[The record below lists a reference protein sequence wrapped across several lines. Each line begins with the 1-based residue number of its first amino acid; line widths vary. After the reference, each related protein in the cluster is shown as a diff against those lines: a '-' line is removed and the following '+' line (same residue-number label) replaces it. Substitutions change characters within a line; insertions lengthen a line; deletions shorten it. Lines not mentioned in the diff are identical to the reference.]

1 MIVKVLNLLVFVVFL
16 FTSQDLMAPPLTSG
30 FFDRLGANLRGFGN
44 EVVGFFNSPP
54 PPPMS
59 GPGSQVQF
67 RRPSISNQTTLTT
80 SRPQPSASISRAAE
94 LCQCPTSSSFIKN
107 GAFENGC
114 FRCRKPYFARNY
126 VLAFLD
132 SVPLS
137 GPIIYSD
144 RDLEWQWKCP
154 ECKNYNCVVRQ
165 ECEFTS
171 FFGLKC
177 QGKRSNILAPLTEW
191 KGKAFNLPQII
202 DRQGRGHE
210 LRVDARAGSFFLIDK
225 KFIQIGWLN
234 PATDQDLYEFEDMGG
249 FTAFSVDD
257 NGNKIPKIRAPDK
270 VTVYEHLGNS
280 WRPIATLISGE
291 VRQLSDLVS
300 PGIKRK
306 HCSCFGIFRD
316 KDHPGRYVWRLK
328 GYNMH
333 GIAPKSSPFF
343 LDACGLDCLKLIA
356 CPKEHFGRLRTDPN
370 LCRVCKHNFDDVIV
384 PKSLAIPIGTSL
396 PISVIREVKSRP
408 QFVGRP
414 DAAIESALKQ
424 DEIRQQKEDLIRQ
437 RKTAAGI
444 AAPTTLARPIFA
456 PLRPS
461 SDVLNRPGL
470 PLVPSQY
477 FGKCKDCGKQAPLQR
492 GLDLCKACADIK
504 LQTYEQKLRDRKK
517 KLQDGAQAR
526 RVKIGQVDDLV
537 RSQDSVRR
545 DFYGQE
551 GASFQAIQDEAARER
566 KEIGDRVE
574 RESFFANQARVRG
587 SIDGERNAELK
598 KMSQAFSAGRD
609 LISAQDEARKA
620 LEKTEADARRKLE
633 LEKRKSLRQQRE
645 RTEGE
650 LMEVQDLRV
659 REIEKEKMEAVQRM
673 ARFAAPQK
681 DFKCVT
687 CHELRSPENFA
698 GISATGGNICQDCM
712 LKAANLAISQI
723 KIPRGQS
730 SSQKRQGSRGS
741 QNPVSSGGVGIL
753 KTLKSEVF
761 NPAVWNPFSD

>member
-1 MIVKVLNLLVFVVFL
+1 MIVKILNLLIFVVFL
-16 FTSQDLMAPPLTSG
+16 FTSQDLLAPPPSFG

-59 GPGSQVQF
+59 GPGSQVQL
-67 RRPSISNQTTLTT
+67 RRPSISNQTTLMT
-80 SRPQPSASISRAAE
+80 SRPQPNDSISRAAE

-107 GAFENGC
+107 GAFESGC

-171 FFGLKC
+171 SFGLKC

-191 KGKAFNLPQII
+191 KGKVFNLPQII

-210 LRVDARAGSFFLIDK
+210 LRVNARAGSFFLIDK
-225 KFIQIGWLN
+225 KFIEIGWLN
-234 PATDQDLYEFEDMGG
+234 PATDQDLYESEDIGG

-257 NGNKIPKIRAPDK
+257 NGNKIPKIRTPDK
-270 VTVYEHLGNS
+270 VTVDEKSGAS
-280 WRPIATLISGE
+280 WQPIATLISGE
-291 VRQLSDLVS
+291 VRRLSDLVS
-300 PGIKRK
+300 PGSKRK
-306 HCSCFGIFRD
+306 HCSCFGVFRD
-316 KDHPGRYVWRLK
+316 KDHPGRYIWGLK

-356 CPKEHFGRLRTDPN
+356 CPNGHFGRFRTDPN
-370 LCRVCKHNFDDVIV
+370 LCRVCRHNFDDVIV
-384 PKSLAIPIGTSL
+384 PKSLAIPIATSL
-396 PISVIREVKSRP
+396 PISAIRDAKSRP

-424 DEIRQQKEDLIRQ
+424 DEIRRRKEDLIRQ

-461 SDVLNRPGL
+461 SDALNRPGL

-477 FGKCKDCGKQAPLQR
+477 FGKCKECGKQAPLQR
-492 GLDLCKACADIK
+492 DLGLCKACADIK
-504 LQTYEQKLRDRKK
+504 LRAHEQKLRDRKK
-517 KLQDGAQAR
+517 KLQDDAQAR

-537 RSQDSVRR
+537 RSQDSTRR

-551 GASFQAIQDEAARER
+551 ATSFQTIQDRAARER
-566 KEIGDRVE
+566 KEIGDQAE
-574 RESFFANQARVRG
+574 RESFFVNQARARG
-587 SIDGERNAELK
+587 SIEDARNTELSKMAEVFLTSK
-598 KMSQAFSAGRD
+598 N
-609 LISAQDEARKA
+609 LINEQTSARKA

-633 LEKRKSLRQQRE
+633 LEKRRSLRQQKE
-645 RTEGE
+645 RTERE
-650 LMEVQDLRV
+650 LMEVQDLRA
-659 REIEKEKMEAVQRM
+659 REIEKEKVEAAQQK
-673 ARFAAPQK
+673 ARLSVPQK
-681 DFKCVT
+681 PFNCAT
-687 CHELRSPENFA
+687 CGNLRSAQFFA
-698 GISATGGNICQDCM
+698 GTDKKGGSICKKCM
-712 LKAANLAISQI
+712 IEAANSAVRAPIMRTGRPVVKKTGFFDVIREGAGSLADEL
-723 KIPRGQS
+723 
-730 SSQKRQGSRGS
+730 
-741 QNPVSSGGVGIL
+741 NPKNFL
-753 KTLKSEVF
+753 
-761 NPAVWNPFSD
+761 P